1 MGDTTHDAGSYRVEV
16 SGWGLN
22 DVFFVE
28 KTDLFW
34 TEGEERK
41 IFLRRALPE
50 GAVIFIRLI
59 APETSYNSVPMA
71 YQVEKVQPMDS
82 TGLCEMRLLQ
92 LHPRSKTSAA
102 GTDASQSLKCSSK
115 RYEAKE
121 SALHWKTEEF
131 LS

>member
-1 MGDTTHDAGSYRVEV
+1 MGDTTQNSGNYRVEV

-28 KTDLFW
+28 KTDLLW
-34 TEGEERK
+34 TEGEEKK
-41 IFLRRALPE
+41 ISLRRALPE

-92 LHPRSKTSAA
+92 LHPRSRTSTTS
-102 GTDASQSLKCSSK
+102 TDASQSLECSSK
-115 RYEAKE
+115 VYEAKE
-121 SALHWKTEEF
+121 SALHWETEEY